1 MQINYVFPHPIA
13 RLDISDEVNNDSIVK
28 SVYELSETIDENS
41 ASNFWDCK
49 LITSFNNDE
58 VNLQF
63 ARDNL
68 EFIETV
74 ETHVNQ
80 YMVEVG
86 WYQPHSPNKI
96 TQMWFNR
103 YIEGHHFQEAHNH
116 GIHEVCAIYY
126 ATNDLTPTLF
136 LNPNHHTFH
145 NQYHVDPCNITQV
158 TKRAYEAHAQIGTL
172 VIFPGY
178 MLHTVPY
185 IRKKMTEF
193 DLIKNR
199 ITIAMNFGK
208 FRKSLLTKADE

>member
-1 MQINYVFPHPIA
+1 MQVDYVFPHPIA
-13 RLDISDEVNNDSIVK
+13 KLDVSDEVNNDSIVK
-28 SVYELSETIDENS
+28 SVYELSRTIDENS
-41 ASNFWDCK
+41 ASEYWDCK

-63 ARDNL
+63 AKSNK

-74 ETHVNQ
+74 EKHVNK
-80 YMVEVG
+80 YMAIVG

-116 GIHEVCAIYY
+116 GLHEVCAIYY

-145 NQYHVDPCNITQV
+145 NQYNPYDINTEV
-158 TKRAYEAHAQIGTL
+158 TSRTYKVYAQKGTL

-185 IRKKMTEF
+185 IRKKVSEF
-193 DLIKNR
+193 NIQKDR
-199 ITIAMNFGK
+199 MTIAMNFGK
-208 FRKSLLTKADE
+208 YDEPLLTKINE

>member
-193 DLIKNR
+193 DLEKDR
-199 ITIAMNFGK
+199 MTIAMNFGK
-208 FRKSLLTKADE
+208 YEEPLLTKAQV

>member
-1 MQINYVFPHPIA
+1 MKIDYVFPHPIA
-13 RLDISDEVNNDSIVK
+13 RLDISNEVNNESIVK

-49 LITSFNNDE
+49 LITSFENE
-58 VNLQF
+58 KVNIEF
-63 ARDNL
+63 ARDNIS
-68 EFIETV
+68 FIEVV
-74 ETHVNQ
+74 EKHVNQ

-86 WYQPHSPNKI
+86 WYKPHLPNKI

-116 GIHEVCAIYY
+116 GNHEVCAIYY

-145 NQYHVDPCNITQV
+145 NHYDAIDV
-158 TKRAYEAHAQIGTL
+158 TNVTSRAYEAYAQTGTL

-178 MLHTVPY
+178 MMHTVPY

-193 DLIKNR
+193 DLSKDR
-199 ITIAMNFGK
+199 MTIAMNFGK
-208 FRKSLLTKADE
+208 YEESVLTKIDK